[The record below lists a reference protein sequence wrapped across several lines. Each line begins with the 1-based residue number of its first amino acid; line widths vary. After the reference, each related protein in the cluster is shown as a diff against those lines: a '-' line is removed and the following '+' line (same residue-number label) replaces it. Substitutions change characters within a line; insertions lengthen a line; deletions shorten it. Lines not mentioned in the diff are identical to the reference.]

1 MSNNGTDSTIDD
13 DWSML
18 KNSVLTAVK
27 EFIPTKHVKPRRSP
41 PWITPNILHFIHE
54 KGITRNR
61 YLSRGTDYLKQK
73 FSRLRT
79 QVKKAIKEREESFYH
94 SLGSTLRINPKRFWS
109 NFKIKSNSG
118 GEPNS
123 VSESVIKILKVDH
136 MLTRHT
142 VLHRCLT
149 STFIR
154 YTPALRR
161 FTFNS
166 TCFMFPVV
174 KYFVH

>member
-27 EFIPTKHVKPRRSP
+27 EFIPTKHVKPRHSP

-54 KGITRNR
+54 
-61 YLSRGTDYLKQK
+61 TDYLKQK

-123 VSESVIKILKVDH
+123 VSGICNKNPESRSH
-136 MLTRHT
+136 AN
-142 VLHRCLT
+142 
-149 STFIR
+149 
-154 YTPALRR
+154 TPHSIASM
-161 FTFNS
+161 FNELLS
-166 TCFMFPVV
+166 FDI
-174 KYFVH
+174 HQR

>member
-13 DWSML
+13 DWSMF

-27 EFIPTKHVKPRRSP
+27 QFIPTKHVKPRRSP

-79 QVKKAIKEREESFYH
+79 QVKKAIKEKESFYH
-94 SLGSTLRINPKRFWS
+94 SLGSTSRINPKRFWS

-123 VSESVIKILKVDH
+123 VSGICNKNPESRSHGNTPHSIASMFNEYFHSIYTSAKKIHL
-136 MLTRHT
+136 
-142 VLHRCLT
+142 
-149 STFIR
+149 
-154 YTPALRR
+154 
-161 FTFNS
+161 
-166 TCFMFPVV
+166 
-174 KYFVH
+174 